1 MLVGRRN
8 WKERHF
14 KLTSFLP
21 AVKIDKVLPH
31 PYATLQYFDENDRHI
46 GTVILDRYSTIEEF
60 VEKSSKYDFC
70 FGIRRSA
77 NAVDLYGKE
86 LQKYAVEGHIRDSID
101 LRATSKD
108 EQLEWEKAFKK
119 VVASCLLIED
129 LRTTDLKHSK
139 QIEEDSSD
147 NKLRSTKVDDG
158 PSPELK
164 RRFSIGLKRG
174 LSAFFDRKNMQRSRP
189 KPMMRPCES

>member
-1 MLVGRRN
+1 MKKQQVR
-8 WKERHF
+8 
-14 KLTSFLP
+14 
-21 AVKIDKVLPH
+21 
-31 PYATLQYFDENDRHI
+31 
-46 GTVILDRYSTIEEF
+46 
-60 VEKSSKYDFC
+60 FC

-139 QIEEDSSD
+139 EIEDGSSD
-147 NKLRSTKVDDG
+147 NELPSAKVDDS

-164 RRFSIGLKRG
+164 RRFSIGLKEASAHFLRG
-174 LSAFFDRKNMQRSRP
+174 KSMQRSRP
-189 KPMMRPCES
+189 IPMMRPCES